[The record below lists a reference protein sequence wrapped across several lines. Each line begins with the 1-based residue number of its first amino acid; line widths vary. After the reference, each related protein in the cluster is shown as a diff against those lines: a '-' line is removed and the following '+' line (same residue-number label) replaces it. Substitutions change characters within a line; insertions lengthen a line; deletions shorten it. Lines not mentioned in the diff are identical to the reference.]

1 MQQSVIFLPFFY
13 CGRSRTPYNAP
24 PSTRRMLITSHKQ
37 PVRLQRKILKNGLT
51 LKEES
56 VIYATSRQ
64 SAKARRNCSLTIYQ
78 TICVGTQSDMDS

>member
-1 MQQSVIFLPFFY
+1 MW
-13 CGRSRTPYNAP
+13 
-24 PSTRRMLITSHKQ
+24 ITSQKNASDDEE
-37 PVRLQRKILKNGLT
+37 KILQKELT

-56 VIYATSRQ
+56 VVYATSRQ

>member
-1 MQQSVIFLPFFY
+1 DVNHFTQTAGSV
-13 CGRSRTPYNAP
+13 
-24 PSTRRMLITSHKQ
+24 
-37 PVRLQRKILKNGLT
+37 QRKILKNGLT

>member
-1 MQQSVIFLPFFY
+1 SRRVERVSPEILPEKSENN
-13 CGRSRTPYNAP
+13 R
-24 PSTRRMLITSHKQ
+24 
-37 PVRLQRKILKNGLT
+37 LT

-64 SAKARRNCSLTIYQ
+64 SAKARRNRSLTIYQ

>member
-1 MQQSVIFLPFFY
+1 MTSQTTRSVEEKK
-13 CGRSRTPYNAP
+13 SWK
-24 PSTRRMLITSHKQ
+24 S
-37 PVRLQRKILKNGLT
+37 GLT

-64 SAKARRNCSLTIYQ
+64 SAEARRNCSLTIYQ

>member
-1 MQQSVIFLPFFY
+1 MNHFTQTAGSV
-13 CGRSRTPYNAP
+13 AE
-24 PSTRRMLITSHKQ
+24 
-37 PVRLQRKILKNGLT
+37 KILKNGLT

-64 SAKARRNCSLTIYQ
+64 GAKTRRNCSLTIYQ

>member
-1 MQQSVIFLPFFY
+1 MNHFTQTAGSV
-13 CGRSRTPYNAP
+13 AE
-24 PSTRRMLITSHKQ
+24 
-37 PVRLQRKILKNGLT
+37 KILKNGLT

>member
-1 MQQSVIFLPFFY
+1 MRLHRH
-13 CGRSRTPYNAP
+13 GRCESLHTNSRFGC
-24 PSTRRMLITSHKQ
+24 
-37 PVRLQRKILKNGLT
+37 RKILKNGLT

>member
-1 MQQSVIFLPFFY
+1 TDTEQRQT
-13 CGRSRTPYNAP
+13 SRRARRIQRRK
-24 PSTRRMLITSHKQ
+24 STLKADRGKQ
-37 PVRLQRKILKNGLT
+37 NKRLT